1 MKPSPP
7 SATMM
12 SACSGDTPPYRPLS
26 SASAFC
32 ASGASLAAKP
42 MERSAVTVFGSAAG
56 DAHMARHRRRRMTAV
71 DDEVVALGLAR
82 DRFADCRFQRRI
94 AFRGA
99 QRRAQVGGVL
109 LAETHIKRA
118 GAG

>member
-42 MERSAVTVFGSAAG
+42 MERSAVTVFASAAG
-56 DAHMARHRRRRMTAV
+56 DAHMARYRSRRMVAI

-82 DRFADCRFQRRI
+82 DRFADRVFQRRV
-94 AFRGA
+94 AFRRA
-99 QRRAQVGGVL
+99 QRRAQIGRVL
-109 LAETHIKRA
+109 LAEAHIERA
-118 GAG
+118 